1 MGRDIDAF
9 LEAKSLLE
17 ASGILGED
25 LVCKVGD
32 YPVLKLLKSTWTNDA
47 HDRIGNGTG
56 VFFSV
61 WESDRDTEQDIV
73 LYNIHALKLRQL
85 AGYRLES
92 RKFAFAFRDEFMPH
106 AEKWPNVRT
115 DFGPLTLMQGWI
127 PRRPKQLAHDIVNLA
142 HQFCE
147 LVPVI
152 DRLLN
157 EASII
162 NS

>member
-1 MGRDIDAF
+1 MEKDIECF
-9 LEAKSLLE
+9 LESKSLLE

-32 YPVLKLLKSTWTNDA
+32 YPALKILKSTWTNDT
-47 HDRIGNGTG
+47 HDRIGNDSG

-61 WESDRDTEQDIV
+61 WMSTLKDEEEMV

-92 RKFAFAFRDEFMPH
+92 RKFAFAFRDEFLPH

-115 DFGPLTLMQGWI
+115 NLGPQTLMQGWI
-127 PRRPKQLAHDIVNLA
+127 PRRPSELPNDIFNLA
-142 HQFCE
+142 HQFGD
-147 LVPVI
+147 LIPII

-157 EASII
+157 EATRKK
-162 NS
+162 